1 MPTQTAF
8 RTVLAVALAAFVAGC
23 LAAAANAQAPAPAA
37 PARTLVSVGTGTIKV
52 APKDRT
58 SNASIAA
65 AVEAAETKALPAALA
80 DARDEATKLASAAGV
95 TLGPLVS
102 LSNTATG
109 TSGFFVGPYY
119 PTTGPFGPGKFCG
132 NVRTRSVTVGKDG
145 KRHLGRVR
153 THRTCRI
160 PSVVQRSVQLT
171 FALG

>member
-1 MPTQTAF
+1 LPTQTAF

-52 APKDRT
+52 TPKDRT
-58 SNASIAA
+58 SNPSIVA

-80 DARDEATKLASAAGV
+80 EAREEATKLAAAAGV

-102 LSNTATG
+102 LSNTATSNG
-109 TSGFFVGPYY
+109 GYFVGPYY
-119 PTTGPFGPGKFCG
+119 PTTGTFGPGKFCG

-145 KRHLGRVR
+145 KRHLGKIR
-153 THRTCRI
+153 TRRTCRI